1 MTGDRPAIVPDT
13 LGEAG
18 IAAAD
23 LVGGQWRPIEGA
35 ALRSH
40 DPARPD
46 EVVWSGSPRPEHVQ
60 DAVSAAREAQA
71 AWAATPIETRIEHLR
86 RFQEL
91 AKAHAEPLARL
102 VGREMGKILA
112 EARLEAAAVA
122 GKVDITLEDRVM
134 DRVRGFRIEGPTD
147 AVCRFRPH
155 GVMAVI
161 GPFNFP
167 AHLPNGHIVPALLLG
182 NTVVFKPSEKT
193 PAVGQLL
200 VDLLHRAGFPPG
212 VVNLVHGGA
221 DVAAALVAHDDL
233 DGILFTG
240 SWPVGRRIM
249 EANLDRPGRLLA
261 LEMGGS
267 NAMVVMPSA
276 DFDRAIVEAVRASF
290 ATTGQRCTCTRRIVV
305 HESIADR
312 FTATLAKVASTVL
325 VGPCDSETPVF
336 MGPLV
341 SEASRTAAIEFQAE
355 IARRGGRVV
364 VPACPLDGPGFFL
377 TPGVVEVD
385 RFTRETDGEVFA
397 PIVQIAVARDL
408 DDAIE
413 QANAT
418 EFGLASAIFT
428 RETSEFE
435 AFLARSRAGCVN
447 WNAGTAGASSKL
459 PFGGLGKSGNH
470 RPAGA
475 FSVDYCAMPIA
486 SMEAAI
492 DAPTPAM
499 PAGIGFDPNRNV

>member
-1 MTGDRPAIVPDT
+1 MSDRP
-13 LGEAG
+13 

-23 LVGGQWRPIEGA
+23 LLGGEWTPLDGT

-40 DPARPD
+40 DPARPT
-46 EVVWSGSPRPEHVQ
+46 EVVWSGSPRVEHV
-60 DAVSAAREAQA
+60 DRAVAAARAAQP
-71 AWAATPIETRIEHLR
+71 AWAARSLEQRIALLR
-86 RFQEL
+86 RFQSIVKEE
-91 AKAHAEPLARL
+91 AEPLARL
-102 VGREMGKILA
+102 IGREMGKVLA
-112 EARLEAAAVA
+112 EARLEVAAVA
-122 GKVDITLEDRVM
+122 AKVDVTLEDRVM
-134 DRVRGFRIEGPTD
+134 DRVRGFSVGATAGVEG
-147 AVCRFRPH
+147 VCRFRPH
-155 GVMAVI
+155 GVMAVL

-167 AHLPNGHIVPALLLG
+167 AHLPNGHLVPALLLG

-193 PAVGQLL
+193 PAVGQRLTE
-200 VDLLHRAGFPPG
+200 LLHRAGFPAG

-221 DVAAALVAHDDL
+221 DVASRLVAHPDL

-240 SWPVGRRIM
+240 SWGVGRRIM

-267 NAMVVMPSA
+267 NAMVITRSA
-276 DFDRAIVEAVRASF
+276 NLERAIVEAVRASF

-305 HESIADR
+305 EEAIAGR
-312 FTATLAKVASTVL
+312 FLSTFAKVASTVL
-325 VGPCDSETPVF
+325 VGPFDSQTPVF

-341 SEASRTAAIEFQAE
+341 SEASRTAAIEFQADL
-355 IARRGGRVV
+355 AQRGGRVV
-364 VPACPLDGPGFFL
+364 VPACPLDGPGYFL
-377 TPGVVEVD
+377 TPGVIEVD
-385 RFTRETDGEVFA
+385 RFTPETDREVFA
-397 PIVQIAVARDL
+397 PIVQVATARDL

-428 RETSEFE
+428 SERAEFE

-459 PFGGLGKSGNH
+459 PFGGLGRSGNH

-475 FSVDYCAMPIA
+475 FSVDSCAMPIA
-486 SMEAAI
+486 SMEAAL
-492 DAPTPAM
+492 DAPVPPM
-499 PAGIGFDPNRNV
+499 PAGIGFDPAKLA

>member
-1 MTGDRPAIVPDT
+1 MSAEIGAC
-13 LGEAG
+13 GFEAANLIG
-18 IAAAD
+18 GAWRSIA
-23 LVGGQWRPIEGA
+23 GT

-40 DPARPD
+40 NPANPD
-46 EVVWSGSPRPEHVQ
+46 EVVWCGTPAVDHV
-60 DAVSAAREAQA
+60 DEAVAAARAAQP
-71 AWAATPIETRIEHLR
+71 AWAATPIEARIEALR
-86 RFQEL
+86 RFQAIVKE
-91 AKAHAEPLARL
+91 ERETLARL
-102 VGREMGKILA
+102 IGREMGKVLA

-134 DRVRGFRIEGPTD
+134 DRVRGFSVGAAAGVEGL
-147 AVCRFRPH
+147 CRFRPH
-155 GVMAVI
+155 GVMAVL

-193 PAVGQLL
+193 PAVGQMLA
-200 VDLLHRAGFPPG
+200 DLLHRAAFPPG
-212 VVNLVHGGA
+212 VVNLVQGGA
-221 DVAAALVAHDDL
+221 DVAARLAAHEDL

-249 EANLDRPGRLLA
+249 EANLDRPGRMLA

-276 DFDRAIVEAVRASF
+276 NLERAVVEAVRASF

-305 HESIADR
+305 HESVADR
-312 FTATLAKVASTVL
+312 FVATLAKVASTVL
-325 VGPCDSETPVF
+325 VGPFDSQTPVF

-341 SEASRTAAIEFQAE
+341 SEASRTAAIEFQADL
-355 IARRGGRVV
+355 AKRGGRVV

-377 TPGVVEVD
+377 TPGVIEVD
-385 RFTRETDGEVFA
+385 RFTRETDREVFA
-397 PIVQIAVARDL
+397 PIVQVSTAKDL

-428 RETSEFE
+428 SERSEFE

-486 SMEAAI
+486 SMEAGL
-492 DAPTPAM
+492 DAPVPPM
-499 PAGIGFDPNRNV
+499 PAGIGFDPSNAN

>member
-1 MTGDRPAIVPDT
+1 MSGEIGACGFEAASLIGGAWRSIAGD
-13 LGEAG
+13 G
-18 IAAAD
+18 
-23 LVGGQWRPIEGA
+23 
-35 ALRSH
+35 LRSH
-40 DPARPD
+40 NPANPD
-46 EVVWSGSPRPEHVQ
+46 EVVWCGDPVADHV
-60 DAVSAAREAQA
+60 DEAVAAARAAQP
-71 AWAATPIETRIEHLR
+71 AWAATPIEARIEALR
-86 RFQEL
+86 RFQAIVKE
-91 AKAHAEPLARL
+91 ERETLARL
-102 VGREMGKILA
+102 IGREMGKVLA

-134 DRVRGFRIEGPTD
+134 DRVRGFSVGAAAGVD
-147 AVCRFRPH
+147 GLCRFRPH
-155 GVMAVI
+155 GVMAVL

-193 PAVGQLL
+193 PAVGQMLA
-200 VDLLHRAGFPPG
+200 DLLHRAGFPPG
-212 VVNLVHGGA
+212 VVNLVQGGA
-221 DVAAALVAHDDL
+221 DVAARLVAHEDL

-249 EANLDRPGRLLA
+249 EANLDRPGRMLA

-276 DFDRAIVEAVRASF
+276 DLERAIVEAVRASF

-305 HESIADR
+305 HESVADR
-312 FTATLAKVASTVL
+312 FVSTLAKVASTVL
-325 VGPCDSETPVF
+325 VGPYDSQTPVF

-341 SEASRTAAIEFQAE
+341 SEASRTAAIEFQADL
-355 IARRGGRVV
+355 AKRGGRVV
-364 VPACPLDGPGFFL
+364 VPACPLDGQGYFL
-377 TPGVVEVD
+377 TPGVIEVD
-385 RFTRETDGEVFA
+385 RFTRESDCEVFA
-397 PIVQIAVARDL
+397 PIVQVSMAKDL

-428 RETSEFE
+428 SERSEFE
-435 AFLARSRAGCVN
+435 AFLAHSRAGCVN

-486 SMEAAI
+486 SMEAML
-492 DAPTPAM
+492 DAPVPPM
-499 PAGIGFDPNRNV
+499 PAGIGFDPSNAN

>member
-1 MTGDRPAIVPDT
+1 MSAEIGAC
-13 LGEAG
+13 GFEAANLIG
-18 IAAAD
+18 GAWRSIA
-23 LVGGQWRPIEGA
+23 GT

-40 DPARPD
+40 NPANPD
-46 EVVWSGSPRPEHVQ
+46 EVVWCGTPAVDHV
-60 DAVSAAREAQA
+60 DEAVAAARTAHP
-71 AWAATPIETRIEHLR
+71 AWAATPIETRIEALR
-86 RFQEL
+86 RFQAIVKDEG
-91 AKAHAEPLARL
+91 ETLARL
-102 VGREMGKILA
+102 IGREMGKVLA
-112 EARLEAAAVA
+112 EARLEATAVA

-134 DRVRGFRIEGPTD
+134 DRVRGFSVGAAAGVEGL
-147 AVCRFRPH
+147 CRFRPH
-155 GVMAVI
+155 GVMAVL

-193 PAVGQLL
+193 PAVGQMLA
-200 VDLLHRAGFPPG
+200 DLLHRAAFPPG
-212 VVNLVHGGA
+212 VVNLVQGGA
-221 DVAAALVAHDDL
+221 DVAARLVAHEDL

-249 EANLDRPGRLLA
+249 EANLDRPGRMLA

-267 NAMVVMPSA
+267 NAMVVMPSTNLE
-276 DFDRAIVEAVRASF
+276 RAVVEAVRASF

-305 HESIADR
+305 HESVADR
-312 FTATLAKVASTVL
+312 FVATLAKVASTVL
-325 VGPCDSETPVF
+325 VGPFDSQTPVF

-341 SEASRTAAIEFQAE
+341 SEASRTAAIEFQADL
-355 IARRGGRVV
+355 AKRGGRVV

-377 TPGVVEVD
+377 TPGVIEVD
-385 RFTRETDGEVFA
+385 RFTRETDREVFA
-397 PIVQIAVARDL
+397 PIVQVSTAKDL

-428 RETSEFE
+428 SERSEFE
-435 AFLARSRAGCVN
+435 AFLARSRAGCIN

-486 SMEAAI
+486 SMEAGL
-492 DAPTPAM
+492 DAPVPPM
-499 PAGIGFDPNRNV
+499 PAGIGFDPSNAN

>member
-1 MTGDRPAIVPDT
+1 MSAEIGAC
-13 LGEAG
+13 GFEAANLIG
-18 IAAAD
+18 GAWRSIA
-23 LVGGQWRPIEGA
+23 GT

-40 DPARPD
+40 NPANPD
-46 EVVWSGSPRPEHVQ
+46 EIVWCGTPTIDHV
-60 DAVSAAREAQA
+60 DEAVAAARAAQP
-71 AWAATPIETRIEHLR
+71 AWAATPIEARIEALR
-86 RFQEL
+86 RFQAIVKE
-91 AKAHAEPLARL
+91 ERETLARL
-102 VGREMGKILA
+102 IGREMGKVLA
-112 EARLEAAAVA
+112 EARLEATAVA

-134 DRVRGFRIEGPTD
+134 DRVRGFSVGAAAGVEGL
-147 AVCRFRPH
+147 CRFRPH
-155 GVMAVI
+155 GVMAVL

-193 PAVGQLL
+193 PAVGQMLA
-200 VDLLHRAGFPPG
+200 DLLHRAAFPPG
-212 VVNLVHGGA
+212 VVNLVQGGA
-221 DVAAALVAHDDL
+221 DVAARLVAHEDL

-249 EANLDRPGRLLA
+249 EANLDRPGRMLA

-276 DFDRAIVEAVRASF
+276 NLERAVVEAVRASF
-290 ATTGQRCTCTRRIVV
+290 ATTGQRCTCTRRIVA
-305 HESIADR
+305 HESVADR
-312 FTATLAKVASTVL
+312 FVSTLAKVASTVL
-325 VGPCDSETPVF
+325 VGPFDSQTPVF

-341 SEASRTAAIEFQAE
+341 SEASRTAAIEFQADL
-355 IARRGGRVV
+355 AKRGGRVV

-377 TPGVVEVD
+377 TPGVIEVD
-385 RFTRETDGEVFA
+385 RFTRETDREVFA
-397 PIVQIAVARDL
+397 PIVQVSTAKDL

-428 RETSEFE
+428 SERSEFE

-486 SMEAAI
+486 SMEAML
-492 DAPTPAM
+492 DAPVPPM
-499 PAGIGFDPNRNV
+499 PAGIGFDPSN